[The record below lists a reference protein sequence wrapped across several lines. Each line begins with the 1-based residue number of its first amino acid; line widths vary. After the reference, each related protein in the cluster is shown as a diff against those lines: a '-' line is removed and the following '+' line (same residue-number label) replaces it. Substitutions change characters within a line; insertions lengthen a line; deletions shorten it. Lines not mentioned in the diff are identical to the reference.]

1 MSFNEEKSLKK
12 FFNDYAKKLDNLEN
26 FKNFNTS
33 CCPDIIAAGRNGK
46 FWFSKEERYKHK
58 NFLDITDEDIPT
70 IVVVLESPHKDE
82 FNNQNFP
89 NGNPALGK
97 TGKMLQ
103 EHFKAILRK
112 NISELPNNYRVILMN
127 SIQFQCSLGEVP
139 KKYRDYMWLS
149 LWFGTNNLF
158 KNDFINRLNSYN
170 PSYIFNFCTIG
181 NHTKKEYIE
190 FCLQKCS
197 PEIYKKSMDDIQNMG
212 KITIRS
218 IVSSSIP
225 QNIIPF
231 EDSHPS
237 SWWNKKMIKLL

>member
-1 MSFNEEKSLKK
+1 MSFNEKKSLKK

-26 FKNFNTS
+26 FKNFNTN
-33 CCPDIIAAGRNGK
+33 CCPDIIAGKNGE
-46 FWFSKEERYKHK
+46 FWFSKEERDNRKD
-58 NFLDITDEDIPT
+58 FLDITDEDIPT

-181 NHTKKEYIE
+181 NHTKIE

>member
-1 MSFNEEKSLKK
+1 MSFNEKKSLKK

-26 FKNFNTS
+26 FKNFNTN
-33 CCPDIIAAGRNGK
+33 CCPDIIAGKNGE
-46 FWFSKEERYKHK
+46 FWFSKEERDNRKD
-58 NFLDITDEDIPT
+58 FLDITDEDIPT

-158 KNDFINRLNSYN
+158 KNDFIRRLNSYN

-181 NHTKKEYIE
+181 NHTKIE

>member
-1 MSFNEEKSLKK
+1 MSFNEKKSLKK

-26 FKNFNTS
+26 FKNFNTN
-33 CCPDIIAAGRNGK
+33 CCPDIIAGKNGE
-46 FWFSKEERYKHK
+46 FWFSKEERDNRKD
-58 NFLDITDEDIPT
+58 FLDITDEDIPT

-158 KNDFINRLNSYN
+158 KNDFIRRLNSYN

-181 NHTKKEYIE
+181 NHIKKEYIKNQWMTSRTWE
-190 FCLQKCS
+190 
-197 PEIYKKSMDDIQNMG
+197 
-212 KITIRS
+212 
-218 IVSSSIP
+218 
-225 QNIIPF
+225 
-231 EDSHPS
+231 
-237 SWWNKKMIKLL
+237 KLLFAQLLVHQYLKILFLLKTHIPPVGGTKK

>member
-1 MSFNEEKSLKK
+1 MEFIILYHTL
-12 FFNDYAKKLDNLEN
+12 FTFRMGRRGILYA
-26 FKNFNTS
+26 
-33 CCPDIIAAGRNGK
+33 
-46 FWFSKEERYKHK
+46 
-58 NFLDITDEDIPT
+58 
-70 IVVVLESPHKDE
+70 
-82 FNNQNFP
+82 
-89 NGNPALGK
+89 
-97 TGKMLQ
+97 
-103 EHFKAILRK
+103 
-112 NISELPNNYRVILMN
+112 YRVILMN
-127 SIQFQCSLGEVP
+127 SIQFQCSLGEIP